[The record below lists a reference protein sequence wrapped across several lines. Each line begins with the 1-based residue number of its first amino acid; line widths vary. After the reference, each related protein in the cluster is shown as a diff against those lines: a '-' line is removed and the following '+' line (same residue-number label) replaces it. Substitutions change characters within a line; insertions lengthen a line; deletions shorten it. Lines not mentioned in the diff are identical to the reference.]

1 MNGLDRCDSP
11 AQALHDARRVRILT
25 HIRPDGDAIGS
36 MLGLG
41 LSLQSA
47 GKQVQMILPDGVPQ
61 PLRFLPGSRQIVR
74 TADQEADLL
83 VVLDSSDIPRT
94 AGLPEGVPVDVNI
107 DHHITN
113 TRFARLNWVDP
124 SAVATA
130 AILAEQ
136 LPVWGFPLEKD
147 AASALLAGI
156 ITDTIG
162 FRTSNTT
169 SKALRLAA
177 DLMDRG
183 ADLPELYRAALLLKS
198 FEAVRFWGF
207 GLERLQRK
215 NGLFWTVLY
224 QQDREATGYNGNDD
238 ADLIN
243 FLSSTEC
250 DIVVLF
256 NEQKEGRV
264 KVSWRSRPGIDV
276 SALAV
281 QFGGGGHPAAA
292 GAEIPGTVEE
302 VCERVLAATEQL
314 LQSAREMMKS
324 NGQ

>member
-1 MNGLDRCDSP
+1 MTGLDRCDSP

-94 AGLPEGVPVDVNI
+94 AGLPEGAQVDVNI

-292 GAEIPGTVEE
+292 GAEIPGTVEGLGWQGPR
-302 VCERVLAATEQL
+302 CLRRAATVPPPGNR
-314 LQSAREMMKS
+314 SPW
-324 NGQ
+324 

>member
-1 MNGLDRCDSP
+1 MNVLDRCDSP
-11 AQALHDARRVRILT
+11 AQAFHDARRIRILT

-61 PLRFLPGSRQIVR
+61 PLRFLPGSGQIVR
-74 TADQEADLL
+74 TAAEEADLL

-94 AGLPEGVPVDVNI
+94 GGLPEGAGVDINI

-162 FRTSNTT
+162 FRTSNIT

-224 QQDREATGYNGNDD
+224 QQDRVATGYNGNDD

-302 VCERVLAATEQL
+302 VRDQVLAATEQL
-314 LQSAREMMKS
+314 LQSAKEMMKS